1 MQHSWM
7 SGKGKVAT
15 RRSAYVAT
23 AILSMAIMVGAAAA
37 TVIIVYSNPVS
48 TTGVS
53 PELYLQDGPNYASAN
68 TLGLFTATQTGS
80 PANVVTGTTITVNT
94 VTGSANVY
102 LLNVLDIY
110 NASSLTTQVYVYI
123 NGTLPTG
130 VSMYYSS
137 TSITFSGTP
146 PVSGTLWVT
155 GTQIPLKGGA
165 AADLYLAFVLTG
177 AATGT
182 GTLGFQYLVT

>member
-1 MQHSWM
+1 
-7 SGKGKVAT
+7 
-15 RRSAYVAT
+15 
-23 AILSMAIMVGAAAA
+23 MAIMVGAAAA

-48 TTGVS
+48 TTAVS

-80 PANVVTGTTITVNT
+80 PANVLTGTTITVNT
-94 VTGSANVY
+94 VTGSVNVY

-110 NASSLTTQVYVYI
+110 NASALTTHVYVYI

-137 TSITFSGTP
+137 TAITFNGNAVT
-146 PVSGTLWVT
+146 GTLWVT